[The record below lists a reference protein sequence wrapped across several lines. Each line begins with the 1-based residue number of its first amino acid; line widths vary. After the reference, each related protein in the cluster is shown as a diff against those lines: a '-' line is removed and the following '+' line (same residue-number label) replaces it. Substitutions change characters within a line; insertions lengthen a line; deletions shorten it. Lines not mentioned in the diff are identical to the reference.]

1 MNNVI
6 RNLLISD
13 PLWLFSR
20 LLVTFVFW
28 YDAAGLI
35 VNFNGTKAMMAG
47 FGFHPE
53 TLYALLTI
61 VVELIGC
68 LFILFDR
75 YVWLGAGMLS
85 VFTFLTIILVH
96 DFWNMS
102 GIEALNAKL
111 ESEEHLTV
119 IGGMIVVS
127 ILSVIRREWCL
138 LKDARAAR

>member
-1 MNNVI
+1 MNNFI
-6 RNLLISD
+6 RNLLMSD
-13 PLWLFSR
+13 PLWLLSR

-28 YDAAGLI
+28 YDAVGFI
-35 VNFNGTKAMMAG
+35 INFNDTKAMMSG

-53 TLYALLTI
+53 TLYAILTI
-61 VVELIGC
+61 AVEVIGC

-85 VFTFLTIILVH
+85 VFTLLTIILVH

-102 GIEALNAKL
+102 GVEALNAKL

-119 IGGMIVVS
+119 IGGMILVS
-127 ILSVIRREWCL
+127 ILSVVRTDWYL
-138 LKDARAAR
+138 LRDSRC

>member
-1 MNNVI
+1 
-6 RNLLISD
+6 
-13 PLWLFSR
+13 
-20 LLVTFVFW
+20 
-28 YDAAGLI
+28 
-35 VNFNGTKAMMAG
+35 
-47 FGFHPE
+47 
-53 TLYALLTI
+53 
-61 VVELIGC
+61 
-68 LFILFDR
+68 
-75 YVWLGAGMLS
+75 MLS

-138 LKDARAAR
+138 LKDARPAR